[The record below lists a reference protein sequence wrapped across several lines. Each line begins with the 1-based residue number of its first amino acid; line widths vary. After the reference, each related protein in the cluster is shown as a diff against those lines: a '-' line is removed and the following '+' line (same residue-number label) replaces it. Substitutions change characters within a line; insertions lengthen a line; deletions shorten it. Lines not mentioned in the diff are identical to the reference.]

1 MGERRP
7 RLLRTD
13 PEIDKVT
20 SMITV
25 RLYTI
30 GSYIQEAAESGDAGR
45 CAAAGRARALV
56 DETKDGW
63 PPAGNGER
71 NLDALHDRLDCL
83 EELVPALV
91 SDDRLGAMLEAE
103 LTRPTGEDGYVR
115 IGELFDETT
124 TRQLL
129 ESLRAGGSEAAGCRP
144 SPRAEAVAR
153 LELVAQRRND
163 LRRHTRTVTR
173 EKSRYFGVL
182 SAGLFALVVLLLL
195 ASAMAGTGDTTVV
208 EELMLAFLSGAL
220 GAVVSGAFQLRDNVE
235 RLRELKAFWPTM
247 VIQPLLGGTAG
258 LLALFVLESA
268 LVRLPGETGESW
280 AARAAIAFAAGFSQ
294 PLFLRFLGRIS
305 ATDASGR

>member
-13 PEIDKVT
+13 SEIDKVT

-195 ASAMAGTGDTTVV
+195 ASALAGTGDTTVV

-220 GAVVSGAFQLRDNVE
+220 GVVSGAFQLRDNVE

>member
-56 DETKDGW
+56 DETKYGW
-63 PPAGNGER
+63 PPTGNGER
-71 NLDALHDRLDCL
+71 NLDALHERLDCL

-144 SPRAEAVAR
+144 SPRPRRWLGWSLSLSVATICVDTP
-153 LELVAQRRND
+153 EPSHERR
-163 LRRHTRTVTR
+163 
-173 EKSRYFGVL
+173 
-182 SAGLFALVVLLLL
+182 
-195 ASAMAGTGDTTVV
+195 AGTSESSRPGCSPSS
-208 EELMLAFLSGAL
+208 FCSC
-220 GAVVSGAFQLRDNVE
+220 
-235 RLRELKAFWPTM
+235 WPA
-247 VIQPLLGGTAG
+247 PWP
-258 LLALFVLESA
+258 E
-268 LVRLPGETGESW
+268 P
-280 AARAAIAFAAGFSQ
+280 
-294 PLFLRFLGRIS
+294 
-305 ATDASGR
+305 ATRP